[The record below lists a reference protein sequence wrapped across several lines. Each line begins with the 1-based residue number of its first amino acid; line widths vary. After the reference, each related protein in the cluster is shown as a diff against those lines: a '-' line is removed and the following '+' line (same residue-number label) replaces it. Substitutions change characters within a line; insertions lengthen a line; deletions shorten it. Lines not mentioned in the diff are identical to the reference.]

1 MLERDEFSDLIHAC
15 GFDFDETMTM
25 DLIANADCNGDGT
38 LTLPSLPQ
46 GPQPPASTLSLTPW
60 LPFSFPQIIA
70 CISFDRGD
78 LCKVGWSTFP
88 RKTEG
93 P

>member
-46 GPQPPASTLSLTPW
+46 E
-60 LPFSFPQIIA
+60 A
-70 CISFDRGD
+70 CA
-78 LCKVGWSTFP
+78 
-88 RKTEG
+88 
-93 P
+93 